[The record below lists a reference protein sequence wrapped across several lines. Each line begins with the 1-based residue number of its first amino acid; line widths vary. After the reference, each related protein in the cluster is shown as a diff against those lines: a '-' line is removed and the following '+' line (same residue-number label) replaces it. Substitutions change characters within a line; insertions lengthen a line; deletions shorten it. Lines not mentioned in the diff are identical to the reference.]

1 MATDQNNNDNDVNN
15 LALIR
20 TLKYLLWRQT
30 KMMTPDV
37 NDNSALI
44 GH

>member
-1 MATDQNNNDNDVNN
+1 MATGKNDDDNDVPN

-37 NDNSALI
+37 NDNWALK